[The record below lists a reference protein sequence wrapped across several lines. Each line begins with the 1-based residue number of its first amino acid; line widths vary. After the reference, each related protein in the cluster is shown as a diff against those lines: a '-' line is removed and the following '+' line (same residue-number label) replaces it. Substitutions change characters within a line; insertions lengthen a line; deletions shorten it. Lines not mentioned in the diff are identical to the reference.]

1 MKQDPTNLMLNNFAS
16 LIKKIG
22 RAVYNNYKIRKTR
35 MQEFKFNVL
44 MVDNYDYFDQDTNTM
59 KRCNVIE
66 HDEAKENTFKKQ
78 AIEILCRSFRV
89 L

>member
-1 MKQDPTNLMLNNFAS
+1 
-16 LIKKIG
+16 
-22 RAVYNNYKIRKTR
+22 
-35 MQEFKFNVL
+35 
-44 MVDNYDYFDQDTNTM
+44 MVDNYDYLDQEQMVM

-66 HDEAKENTFKKQ
+66 HDEAKETSFKKS

>member
-44 MVDNYDYFDQDTNTM
+44 MVDNYDYFD
-59 KRCNVIE
+59 
-66 HDEAKENTFKKQ
+66 
-78 AIEILCRSFRV
+78 
-89 L
+89 